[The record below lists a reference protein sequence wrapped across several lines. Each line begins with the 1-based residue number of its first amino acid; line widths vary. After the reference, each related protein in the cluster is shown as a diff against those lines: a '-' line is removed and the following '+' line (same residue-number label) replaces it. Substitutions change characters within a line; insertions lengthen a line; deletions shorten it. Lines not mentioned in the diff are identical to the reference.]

1 MYFGKK
7 IFVDLND
14 EVKVRG
20 RKKLSNIKSEKL
32 KKIFNHA
39 YKKIENNNSPLPQ
52 LFKKKTTI
60 IRPATK

>member
-14 EVKVRG
+14 EVKVKG
-20 RKKLSNIKSEKL
+20 KGKLNNIKSDKL
-32 KKIFNHA
+32 KKIFSQA
-39 YKKIENNNSPLPQ
+39 YKKIENNISPLPQ